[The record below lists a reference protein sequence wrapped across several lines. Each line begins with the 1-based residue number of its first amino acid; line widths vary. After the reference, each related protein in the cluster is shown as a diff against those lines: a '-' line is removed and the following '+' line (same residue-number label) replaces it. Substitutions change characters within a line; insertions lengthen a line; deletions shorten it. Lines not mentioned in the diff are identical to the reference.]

1 MKRWM
6 TTALMLAAC
15 TAVVR
20 ADVTISQTTSV
31 QGGPA
36 QMAGLSVT
44 PKTTTRIKGMKE
56 RSDVEIA
63 GQSFSMIVDLT
74 TKQIA
79 ILRPDQK
86 TVQIVTATDGVRPQ
100 IQLPDASASMEP
112 TGRSQVIDGFTCDE
126 YAFTTAI
133 PMASLANAQTQLPP
147 EALDMLQG
155 VTMKMKGSV
164 WVAKSI
170 PGAEEYAAFMGAASK
185 ADLTSLISGAASGNN
200 SAMARMMDAMA
211 KLKGVAYM
219 TDMTMSF
226 EGTGQFVDMMNQ
238 MGGSDMHATTKVS
251 SISTDPIDDTVFT
264 IPADY
269 TVINKK

>member
-1 MKRWM
+1 MRRWM
-6 TTALMLAAC
+6 TTAVMLAAC

-20 ADVTISQTTSV
+20 ADLTISQTTSV
-31 QGGPA
+31 QGGPV
-36 QMAGLSVT
+36 QMAGIALT

-56 RSDVEIA
+56 RSDIEVV
-63 GQSFSMIVDLT
+63 GQSFSTIVDLT
-74 TKQIA
+74 TKQVA
-79 ILRPDQK
+79 ILRHDQK
-86 TVQIVTATDGVRPQ
+86 TVQIVTASDSLRPQ
-100 IQLPDASASMEP
+100 IQMQDVSASMQP
-112 TGRSQVIDGFTCDE
+112 TGRSQVIDGVSCDE
-126 YAFTTAI
+126 YGFTTDI
-133 PMASLANAQTQLPP
+133 PMASIAGTQTQLPP
-147 EALDMLQG
+147 EAVEMLQG

-170 PGAEEYAAFMGAASK
+170 PGADEYAAFMAAASR
-185 ADLTSLISGAASGNN
+185 ADLTSLIAGAASGNN

-211 KLKGVAYM
+211 KLKGIAYM

-251 SISTDPIDDTVFT
+251 SISTDPIDDSVFT

-269 TVINKK
+269 TVIKR